1 MPMMTGK
8 EVVTSFRVDED
19 LWRQTRSYAVL
30 HGITVKQLIEFLL
43 KRELKENN
51 VLKDVLKAER
61 KEKKG

>member
-43 KRELKENN
+43 KKELKENN
-51 VLKDVLKAER
+51 MLKGER
-61 KEKKG
+61 KEKKE

>member
-19 LWRQTRSYAVL
+19 LWRQIRSYAVL

-43 KRELKENN
+43 KKELKENSM
-51 VLKDVLKAER
+51 LKVV
-61 KEKKG
+61 EKGAR